1 MSSSLPAES
10 PLSPPELKL
19 VVEAAQY
26 LENPS
31 LLMQLAGLVGK
42 PLQLLLHGIDRIA
55 PERVHQVV
63 NSALGSALSVA
74 VYTLPGR
81 AIIAAP
87 PEGDINDIGTS
98 TSFWHKVSV
107 AATGTTSGLFGI
119 GGLAVELPIT
129 TTIMFRSIAAIAQEF
144 GEDLNDPNI
153 RLQCLSVF
161 YLGGPNE
168 KIDALDST
176 YLAARVGLQESFAH
190 AARVIATASADE
202 LATMIQKGTAP
213 AIVNFI
219 GRIAAQFEITV
230 SQKVF
235 AQAIPMLGAAT
246 GATINVAFMGH
257 FNRVARYHFGI
268 RSLERKYGQELAQAI
283 YQREVT
289 RLKQK

>member
-19 VVEAAQY
+19 VVDAAQY